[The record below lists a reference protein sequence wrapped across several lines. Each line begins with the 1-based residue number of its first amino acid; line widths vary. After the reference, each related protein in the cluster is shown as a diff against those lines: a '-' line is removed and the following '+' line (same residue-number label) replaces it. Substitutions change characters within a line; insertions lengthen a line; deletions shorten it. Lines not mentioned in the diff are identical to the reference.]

1 MIPIW
6 IAGGGEKLTLNVAAR
21 YADYTNF
28 GYTFDE
34 FRQKSEILAG
44 HCKDVGRDF
53 GEIVRTTNFNILIG
67 ETEADVVERT
77 AAFKSHF
84 APIIGEDKVDE
95 AFARTYVGGGGIA
108 GTSEQ
113 IVERLQEWEA
123 AGLGYAI
130 VYFQEAA
137 TDRRGLELF
146 AKQVMPH
153 LT

>member
-1 MIPIW
+1 
-6 IAGGGEKLTLNVAAR
+6 V
-21 YADYTNF
+21 
-28 GYTFDE
+28 
-34 FRQKSEILAG
+34 
-44 HCKDVGRDF
+44 
-53 GEIVRTTNFNILIG
+53 
-67 ETEADVVERT
+67 
-77 AAFKSHF
+77 AFKSHF